1 MALVTVERLDHLGLI
16 AEVIKDI
23 GLIDMID
30 ARLVP
35 DSQEEITP
43 GEAVAGMILNGLGFA
58 NRPLSLTPQFFANK
72 PLDLLFRE
80 GVCAER
86 FNRFKLGRTLDE
98 VHAYG
103 CDLLFSELALAVCA
117 QEGIA
122 LRFNHLD
129 TTSFALTG
137 AYVPDS
143 DEQAITITHGYSK
156 DYRPDL
162 KQAVLELMVSQDGGV
177 PFVSKSWDGN
187 TSDTKIF
194 QERAAALLATF
205 QRSPTP
211 RYLVA
216 DSKLYHEDNAAH
228 LRTLGFITR
237 IPTTLN
243 LVSQV
248 ITQALRW
255 NTWQRLND
263 TTRYQRVELCHYGM
277 AQRWLVVSS
286 EAALQRAEATVNK
299 AQQREAEAI
308 EKHLF
313 HLQAKRFETPEA
325 ANAALDTLA
334 RSWKY
339 HQVDAYSLSDH
350 TRYACKGRPTP
361 TTPIKA
367 IEWQIQ
373 AQVQSND
380 EQIVQRKQHKA
391 CFVVGT
397 NIDASQLSDAEV
409 IRAYKGQAQAEGG
422 FRFLKD
428 PLFFVSSLF
437 VKRPS
442 RIQGLLMVMTGALL
456 VYAVAQRR
464 LRQQLVRQNET
475 VPNQIHQPTQ
485 RPTLRWVFQLLEG
498 IHRVRVMVQ
507 GHVHD
512 LIEGLNEVKIKI
524 LRLFGE
530 GVCRLYQISP
540 G

>member
-30 ARLVP
+30 TRLMP

-80 GVCAER
+80 GMCAAM

-103 CDLLFSELALAVCA
+103 CDLLFSELAVAVCA
-117 QEGIA
+117 QEGID
-122 LRFNHLD
+122 LRLNHLD

-137 AYVPDS
+137 EYVPDS
-143 DEQAITITHGYSK
+143 DEQAITITQGHSK

-162 KQAVLELMVSQDGGV
+162 KQAVLALMVSQDGGV

-216 DSKLYHEDNAAH
+216 DSKLYHTDHAAN
-228 LRTLGFITR
+228 LRAMGFLTR
-237 IPTTLN
+237 IPNTLN
-243 LVSQV
+243 VVSQV

-255 NTWQRLND
+255 DTWQRLDD
-263 TTRYQRVELCHYGM
+263 TTRYQRVEFCHYGM

-286 EAALQRAEATVNK
+286 DAAVQRAEATINK

-308 EKHLF
+308 EKQLF
-313 HLQAKRFETPEA
+313 HLQAQRFETPEA
-325 ANAALDTLA
+325 AKAALDTLA
-334 RSWKY
+334 RPWKY
-339 HQVDAYSLSDH
+339 HQVAASSLIDH
-350 TRYACKGRPTP
+350 KRYACKGRPTP
-361 TTPIKA
+361 TTPLKA
-367 IEWQIQ
+367 IAWQMH
-373 AQVQSND
+373 AQVRPHD
-380 EQIVQRKQHKA
+380 EQLRQRKHHKA

-409 IRAYKGQAQAEGG
+409 IRAYKGQAQAAGG

-442 RIQGLLMVMTGALL
+442 RIQGLLMVMTSALL

-464 LRQQLVRQNET
+464 LRQQLVRQNAT
-475 VPNQIHQPTQ
+475 VPNQIQQPTQ

-498 IHRVRVMVQ
+498 IHRVRVTVQ